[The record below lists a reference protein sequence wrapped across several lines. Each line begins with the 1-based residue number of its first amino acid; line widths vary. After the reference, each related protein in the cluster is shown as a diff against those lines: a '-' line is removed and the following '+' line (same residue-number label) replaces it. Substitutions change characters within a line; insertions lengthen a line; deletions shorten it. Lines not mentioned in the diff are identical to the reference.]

1 MMHISNMLYTLDACF
16 TLKIYKMK
24 NYKLIDLIGQNV
36 ISIGLNMK
44 NKKVI
49 SKGVILFDSYPVL
62 LSGGI
67 KIKIMNTED
76 LEIKNKVDVIVQKTL
91 EGFLVPNSNTRQ
103 TLDAKEKTLLSLK
116 RTKESLRLLTQEL
129 KIDETPQTFT
139 YVVEAIRILEEDLKP

>member
-1 MMHISNMLYTLDACF
+1 
-16 TLKIYKMK
+16 
-24 NYKLIDLIGQNV
+24 
-36 ISIGLNMK
+36 
-44 NKKVI
+44 
-49 SKGVILFDSYPVL
+49 
-62 LSGGI
+62 
-67 KIKIMNTED
+67 MNTED